1 MIHYV
6 ELGEEYKSRVDSLDI
21 KKDFA
26 GNMVVYDLDKPIKT
40 EPIPED
46 LRRSFEILPN
56 KRGLVVIKE
65 FTEEKK
71 LNMAKKN

>member
-6 ELGEEYKSRVDSLDI
+6 ELGEEYKSSRFFLD
-21 KKDFA
+21 KEDFA
-26 GNMVVYDLDKPIKT
+26 GNMVVYDGNKPIKT

-56 KRGLVVIKE
+56 KKD
-65 FTEEKK
+65 
-71 LNMAKKN
+71 